1 MTQKV
6 AKIGIRAIFRAT
18 ARYGEICAILSGC
31 KNGVTCYK
39 TKKRGHFS
47 VYAKSRILEKRD
59 WKISAK

>member
-6 AKIGIRAIFRAT
+6 AKIGIRAIFRTT
-18 ARYGEICAILSGC
+18 ARYREICAILSGC

-47 VYAKSRILEKRD
+47 AYAKSRILEKRD